1 MSQAFVD
8 QVTLD
13 CLLNKSMFNAHIK
26 NKKALSINKEDKK
39 FYKKRI
45 YNLFKELLI
54 NKLEPDNLLPDV
66 KYAYDNFVNAS
77 INYFKTIDN
86 NDLLQ
91 EEYKTLDEEDTI
103 NINAIPELG
112 DDDNIVGLENAD
124 KLLMRS
130 IKITQPSLDK
140 YVKRK
145 TTKPEEKLIMPK
157 QKEINLMDPEL
168 KVKGI
173 QSNSNNSNIN
183 NNNNIQKKENITNKY
198 DEIINAKNE
207 NDKKDKNSKKEKYD
221 KKDKIEE

>member
-13 CLLNKSMFNAHIK
+13 CLLNKSLFNTQVK
-26 NKKALSINKEDKK
+26 NKKAQSVNKEDKK

-45 YNLFKELLI
+45 YNLFKEILI
-54 NKLEPDNLLPDV
+54 NKSEPENLFPDV
-66 KYAYDNFVNAS
+66 KYAYDNFINSS

-91 EEYKTLDEEDTI
+91 EEYKTLDEAALE

-112 DDDNIVGLENAD
+112 DDIAVEEAD
-124 KLLMRS
+124 KLMMRS
-130 IKITQPSLDK
+130 IKIKMPSLDK

-145 TTKPEEKLIMPK
+145 STKPEEKMILPK
-157 QKEINLMDPEL
+157 QKEVNLMDPEL

-173 QSNSNNSNIN
+173 ESNNSNNIN
-183 NNNNIQKKENITNKY
+183 IKKKNITNKY
-198 DEIINAKNE
+198 DELINTKKENKETINKNE
-207 NDKKDKNSKKEKYD
+207 IQNK
-221 KKDKIEE
+221 